1 MNRNIILAVIAL
13 ALVAIAGAYV
23 YETTKKTPGEEIAD
37 GIGDAARDIGDAAD
51 DAVNGR

>member
-1 MNRNIILAVIAL
+1 MNRNMILAVIAL

-23 YETTKKTPGEEIAD
+23 YESTKKSPAEEIAD